1 MSAAALMLE
10 SGHACFQRDPSVLH
24 ARGRCCCRCRHRPR
38 SAPVP
43 PAAGPDAAPP
53 LSTPGRR
60 RPEARLENRHII
72 RPMMSSMTGL
82 EPRSLIDALPSGLLA
97 ELTAAD
103 RGSWQSI
110 REQASR
116 ELSSSDSDPRKQFAL
131 NYALLQTYRGTV
143 DNDAVRHALQLIS
156 LADALNDNELRS
168 VAHSEIGELYRSM
181 GIFDRAVR
189 PLGESLHNASSTDTR
204 QQAT

>member
-1 MSAAALMLE
+1 
-10 SGHACFQRDPSVLH
+10 
-24 ARGRCCCRCRHRPR
+24 
-38 SAPVP
+38 
-43 PAAGPDAAPP
+43 
-53 LSTPGRR
+53 
-60 RPEARLENRHII
+60 
-72 RPMMSSMTGL
+72 MMSSMTGL

-143 DNDAVRHALQLIS
+143 DNDALRHALQLIS
-156 LADALNDNELRS
+156 LARS
-168 VAHSEIGELYRSM
+168 EERRVGKECTDVCAHC
-181 GIFDRAVR
+181 VR
-189 PLGESLHNASSTDTR
+189 RHCMKD
-204 QQAT
+204 